1 MKRMF
6 TGLQR
11 RVTNSPLSAQESPS
25 PTPSGNDSPE
35 SVIAREIK
43 AFCESGGP
51 TSGSNDYLHLPA
63 IVEAAESSAV
73 AAKEAVARI
82 RKYLSNP
89 SKAQGSIQYNSIML
103 IRILSENPGH
113 TFTRNFDAK
122 FVGTVKEL
130 LREGRDMSSQQML
143 REMLDMFESQ
153 KAWDEDLA
161 GLIAMWKKEKEKMG
175 KYTRSPPPPGQA
187 SPFQQPQQPGFPHAT
202 SSRHERQLPPPEEL
216 ASRISEAKTS
226 ANLLIQLAQSTPAA
240 EVQSHDLMREFCQRC
255 QAASRSI
262 QAYMAVENPPPDEN
276 TMLTL
281 IETNEQ
287 LSVALSKYQR
297 TVLNARKALGTST
310 PATSPGA
317 NEDSRNVV
325 HSPPPGP
332 PPGANGQTN
341 GNHNAESGILIPDL
355 RSQSSS
361 PANANE
367 SRSPAALT
375 SLNEPFSL
383 ARFDTPIGVAA
394 DAPATT
400 TTRTASASPP
410 LSTQPASKR
419 YEYNADEFAV
429 ENPFADNAAEGDH
442 DLDHDRHHKPPRRAF

>member
-11 RVTNSPLSAQESPS
+11 RVTSSPLSAQDSPS
-25 PTPSGNDSPE
+25 PTPSGNDTPE
-35 SVIAREIK
+35 TIIAREIK

-63 IVEAAESSAV
+63 IVEAAESSAN
-73 AAKEAVARI
+73 AAKEAAVRI

-89 SKAQGSIQYNSIML
+89 SKAQGSVQYNAIML

-113 TFTRNFDAK
+113 TFTRNFDTK

-130 LREGRDMSSQQML
+130 LREGRDMSAQQML
-143 REMLDMFESQ
+143 REVLEMFETQ
-153 KAWDEDLA
+153 KSWDEDLA
-161 GLIAMWKKEKEKMG
+161 GLIAMWKKEKEKVG
-175 KYTRSPPPPGQA
+175 KYTRSPPPPPGQTPA
-187 SPFQQPQQPGFPHAT
+187 FQQFPQAAPPRRGG
-202 SSRHERQLPPPEEL
+202 QLPPPDEL

-240 EVQSHDLMREFCQRC
+240 EVQSHELMREFSQRC
-255 QAASRSI
+255 QAASRSV

-310 PATSPGA
+310 PVTSPGS
-317 NEDSRNVV
+317 NGSPSTV

-332 PPGANGQTN
+332 PPTLPPVNGQTN
-341 GNHNAESGILIPDL
+341 GNHVESGILIPEL
-355 RSQSSS
+355 GSQSSS

-367 SRSPAALT
+367 SRSLPPLA
-375 SLNEPFSL
+375 SLNEPFTLS
-383 ARFDTPIGVAA
+383 RFDTPIEVSA
-394 DAPATT
+394 DVPATT
-400 TTRTASASPP
+400 ARTTSPI
-410 LSTQPASKR
+410 STQAPASKR

-429 ENPFADNAAEGDH
+429 ENPFADNAEH
-442 DLDHDRHHKPPRRAF
+442 DSDHDRHHEPSRRAV